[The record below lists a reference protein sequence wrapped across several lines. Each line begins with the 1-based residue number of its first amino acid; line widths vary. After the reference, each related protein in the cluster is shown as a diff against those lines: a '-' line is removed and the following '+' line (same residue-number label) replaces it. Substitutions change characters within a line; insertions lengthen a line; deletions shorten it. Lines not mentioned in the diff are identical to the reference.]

1 MAYSES
7 VASPKES
14 ASMNLLDRYIIVAV
28 LKGVSVV
35 IGVLLAVGIFI
46 ELIGQ
51 LDDIGNGNYGLSTA
65 LTYIALRI
73 P

>member
-7 VASPKES
+7 VASLREG

-46 ELIGQ
+46 EL
-51 LDDIGNGNYGLSTA
+51 
-65 LTYIALRI
+65 
-73 P
+73 